1 MMLRSTRPADPG
13 EIRVD
18 LLPPQLRARLGNLG
32 VNQTTVIAAMD
43 GVAALIVCAKRTETV
58 GIPPREQVAAI
69 LLRDRQDLLS
79 RQILRELRRR
89 AAIDVRS

>member
-1 MMLRSTRPADPG
+1 
-13 EIRVD
+13 
-18 LLPPQLRARLGNLG
+18 
-32 VNQTTVIAAMD
+32 
-43 GVAALIVCAKRTETV
+43 
-58 GIPPREQVAAI
+58 VAAI